1 MFMVIVHK
9 NIQTKYNPSML
20 VIGPKFIL
28 TQIMNQSAYP
38 DRNYFHPFYTRVE
51 SRTRFRKHFFEL
63 LLRTQGSLRTNP
75 KLLSSKLIQL
85 DELPL

>member
-1 MFMVIVHK
+1 MFMAIVYN
-9 NIQTKYNPSML
+9 NINTVFML
-20 VIGPKFIL
+20 LWPKFIL

-38 DRNYFHPFYTRVE
+38 DRNYFHPFDTKVE

-75 KLLSSKLIQL
+75 ELLSSKLIQL

>member
-1 MFMVIVHK
+1 MFMAIVYN
-9 NIQTKYNPSML
+9 NINTVFML
-20 VIGPKFIL
+20 LWPKFIL

-75 KLLSSKLIQL
+75 ELLSSKLIQL